1 MHEIIQRE
9 SFQVLETAT
18 GMDCEEELRVLQPRP
33 TKLSWRKSE
42 PSKLPISEIS
52 KKTGGE
58 LMAKK
63 GGMRNAPSKTG
74 RPSGKGR
81 SNR

>member
-1 MHEIIQRE
+1 MKSSSE
-9 SFQVLETAT
+9 S
-18 GMDCEEELRVLQPRP
+18 
-33 TKLSWRKSE
+33 
-42 PSKLPISEIS
+42 PSKFWRPQQVWIAKKNYGVCNPGQQSLVGESRSLASSLISEIS